1 MKTYPTMNAKIVDL
15 LKMKDDPTSLYAA
28 ARIEELERRVKRAEK
43 MEKALDRACG
53 YIAEHDFDLPCP
65 DYIDG
70 WDGCE
75 KKEEG
80 CTYDIARPAECWKRY
95 FMETDR

>member
-1 MKTYPTMNAKIVDL
+1 MMRNAKGDL
-15 LKMKDDPTSLYAA
+15 KQVEQIGCLAEFSDFATEALPYW
-28 ARIEELERRVKRAEK
+28 IERAERLER
-43 MEKALDRACG
+43 ALERACG